1 MGSILTVIIDNK
13 SESNEK
19 KMENFIHSN
28 EALLQQTPLFQKI
41 RKTTTQ
47 RQNKYKTGATLGALL
62 L

>member
-1 MGSILTVIIDNK
+1 MGSMLTVITYNK
-13 SESNEK
+13 SEQNEK

-28 EALLQQTPLFQKI
+28 GALLQQTPLFQKI

-47 RQNKYKTGATLGALL
+47 HQNEYKTGATLGGLL